1 MTLKGRK
8 EKMNEGRNEED
19 IQEGKRRQE
28 ERKTGKKEESQK
40 VRKGERKISKCKF
53 YEKHVTAK

>member
-28 ERKTGKKEESQK
+28 ERKMGKKEGRKSES
-40 VRKGERKISKCKF
+40 
-53 YEKHVTAK
+53 

>member
-1 MTLKGRK
+1 MKEEMKKTYKNEREGKKK
-8 EKMNEGRNEED
+8 EKWA
-19 IQEGKRRQE
+19 RR
-28 ERKTGKKEESQK
+28 KEESQK